1 MAEMLE
7 NGYIDV
13 GSIFG
18 RKLLKSK
25 ISRRLENKTEPLFT
39 TDAILLLMSNPQALP
54 WNSAAVWEEAHSLA
68 KQWRKKNGILYTC

>member
-7 NGYIDV
+7 NGHIDS

-25 ISRRLENKTEPLFT
+25 ISRRLENKTEPPLFT
-39 TDAILLLMSNPQALP
+39 TDVILLLMSNPQAFTR
-54 WNSAAVWEEAHSLA
+54 NSVAVLEDALSLA
-68 KQWRKKNGILYTC
+68 